1 MKGIFAYD
9 GPYMQTIQKA
19 LNFLHLN
26 LLVLLFSLP
35 VVTAGAAITAA
46 FRVVR
51 ILKKRM

>member
-26 LLVLLFSLP
+26 LLVLLFPCPWLQQARQLRQLSAL
-35 VVTAGAAITAA
+35 
-46 FRVVR
+46 
-51 ILKKRM
+51 